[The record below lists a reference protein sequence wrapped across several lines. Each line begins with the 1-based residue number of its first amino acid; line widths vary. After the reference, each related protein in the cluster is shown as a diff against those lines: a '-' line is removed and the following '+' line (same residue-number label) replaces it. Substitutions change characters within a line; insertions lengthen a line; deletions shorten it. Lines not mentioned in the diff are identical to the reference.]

1 MLWPTAR
8 TNNQTKMNELKIHF
22 ENCYGIKKL
31 QHTFDFAKSKVQII
45 YAPNGAMKSSFAK
58 TLEDISLDKV
68 SEDRI
73 FSERVNHRSA
83 LVDNRDILKEEIF
96 VINRMQD
103 ADFKEASTIL
113 ANETLK
119 NEYDTINIK
128 LNDTKKEFVKTIQP
142 YFGLKENVIE
152 QTISDTF
159 KTDIY
164 SFIESRANEINTI
177 ETPILTNI
185 IFNEIFN
192 DKVSKFLKEKS
203 FNTKIKEYIAV
214 YDKLVNE
221 NTTFFK
227 KGEFNHNNADNVTKS
242 LKDNGFFKAEH
253 KVKIKDV
260 EIGNIDE
267 LENVIKE
274 EKEKVLNDP
283 ELTSKFNEIDK
294 ALNANNELRNFRS
307 YVENNQE
314 IIKEFIDLENL
325 KKKLIL
331 NYIANHK
338 SEFDV
343 FVKLY
348 AETKT
353 RRNEITIEAK
363 KEQSEWLKVL
373 DIFKNRFTIPFKIKI
388 KNQEDVI
395 LKNEPA
401 SLIFT
406 YEDGAS
412 TKDLGGAE
420 INKSLST
427 GEQRVFYLLNIIFQ
441 IETRKKIATDQLFI
455 IDDIADSFDY
465 KNKYAIIE
473 YLKDIADDPRFKM
486 IILTHNFDFYKT
498 IKKRLE
504 SVNNWEGNFKA
515 VKSASEVNLVPG
527 EKQDVFP
534 LLRKNFSTCEKSFI
548 SCIPFVRNLIEY
560 TVGTKNTNYLTL
572 TSLLHIK
579 PINTAEN
586 IKETKEHTT
595 GEILTIFN
603 NVFGTT
609 ATLTDTTKKV
619 YDLAISIAEEIEANK
634 AIEPVLDL
642 KSKLCLSIA
651 IRFKAEDYIINKV
664 TDANFH
670 NNIWSK
676 ETGKI
681 IGQFKTEFPNNKKE
695 IEILDRVNLMTA
707 ENLHLNS
714 FMYEPLMDL
723 SEDHLL
729 TLYNDIKE
737 LESTIA

>member
-1 MLWPTAR
+1 
-8 TNNQTKMNELKIHF
+8 MNELKIHF

-31 QHTFDFAKSKVQII
+31 QHIFDFTKSKVQIV

-73 FSERVNHRSA
+73 FRERVNHRSA

-113 ANETLK
+113 ANATLK
-119 NEYDTINIK
+119 SEYDAINTKLTETKEEFIK
-128 LNDTKKEFVKTIQP
+128 LIQP
-142 YFGLKENVIE
+142 YFGLKGNAIE
-152 QTISDTF
+152 KAITDTF

-164 SFIESRANEINTI
+164 SFIESRKAEINAITI
-177 ETPILTNI
+177 PILINI
-185 IFNEIFN
+185 VFNEIFN

-203 FNTKIKEYIAV
+203 FNTKIKEYISI

-242 LKDNGFFKAEH
+242 LKDNGFFKAAH
-253 KVKIKDV
+253 KVKIKGV

-283 ELTSKFNEIDK
+283 ELTAKFNEIDK
-294 ALNANNELRNFRS
+294 ALNSNIELRNFRS

-314 IIKEFIDLENL
+314 IIKEFIDLENF
-325 KKKLIL
+325 KKKLII

-343 FVKLY
+343 FARLY
-348 AETKT
+348 SDTKT

-363 KEQSEWLKVL
+363 KEQTEWLKVL
-373 DIFKNRFTIPFKIKI
+373 DIFKNRFTVPFEIGVN
-388 KNQEDVI
+388 NQEDVI

-401 SLIFT
+401 YLIFK
-406 YEDGAS
+406 YQDGVS

-420 INKSLST
+420 INNVLST

-441 IETRKKIATDQLFI
+441 IEARKKTHIEQLFI

-473 YLKDIADDPRFKM
+473 YLKDIADDSRFKM

-498 IKKRLE
+498 VKKRLDG
-504 SVNNWEGNFKA
+504 VNNWEGNFKA
-515 VKSASEVNLVPG
+515 VKSANEVNLVPG
-527 EKQDVFP
+527 EKKDVFP
-534 LLRKNFSTCEKSFI
+534 LLRKNFPTCEKSFI

-560 TVGTKNTNYLTL
+560 TIGTKNTNYLTL
-572 TSLLHIK
+572 TSLLHVK
-579 PINTAEN
+579 PTHPTEN
-586 IKETKEHTT
+586 IKGTKQHTT
-595 GEILTIFN
+595 GEIIEIFN
-603 NVFGTT
+603 SVFGTA
-609 ATLTDTTKKV
+609 ATIVDTTKKV
-619 YDLAISIAEEIEANK
+619 YDLVISVAEEIEANK
-634 AIEPVLDL
+634 AVEPVLDL

-651 IRFKAEDYIINKV
+651 IRFKAEEYIIGKV
-664 TDANFH
+664 TDATFH
-670 NNIWSK
+670 TNIWNN

-681 IGQFKTEFPNNKKE
+681 VGQYKREFPNNKKE
-695 IEILDRVNLMTA
+695 IEIFDRVNLMTA

-729 TLYNDIKE
+729 NLYKDIKE
-737 LESTIA
+737 LEIESTIA

>member
-1 MLWPTAR
+1 MD
-8 TNNQTKMNELKIHF
+8 ELKLHF

-31 QHTFDFAKSKVQII
+31 QHTFDFTKSKVQII

-58 TLEDISLDKV
+58 TIEDISLEKV

-73 FSERVNHRSA
+73 FTERVNHRSA

-103 ADFKEASTIL
+103 VDFKEASTIL

-119 NEYDTINIK
+119 TEYDSINIK

-152 QTISDTF
+152 QTIEQAF

-164 SFIESRANEINTI
+164 TFIESRATEINEIV
-177 ETPILTNI
+177 TPLYSNI
-185 IFNEIFN
+185 SFNEIFN

-227 KGEFNHNNADNVTKS
+227 KGDFNHNNADNVTKS
-242 LKDNGFFKAEH
+242 LKDNGFFKAQH

-267 LENVIKE
+267 LENVIKV
-274 EKEKVLNDP
+274 EKERVLNDP
-283 ELTSKFNEIDK
+283 ELTSRFNEIDK
-294 ALNANNELRNFRS
+294 ALNGNNELRHFRS
-307 YVENNQE
+307 YVEDNQE
-314 IIKEFIDLENL
+314 IIKEFIDLENF

-331 NYIANHK
+331 NYIASHK

-363 KEQSEWLKVL
+363 KEQTDWVKVL
-373 DIFKNRFTIPFKIKI
+373 DIFTNRFTVPFKIKI
-388 KNQEDVI
+388 NNQDDVI

-406 YEDGAS
+406 YKDGLS
-412 TKDLGGAE
+412 VKDLGGAE
-420 INKSLST
+420 ISKSLST

-441 IETRKKIATDQLFI
+441 IETRKKTASDQLFI

-473 YLKDIADDPRFKM
+473 YLKDIADDPKFKM

-504 SVNNWEGNFKA
+504 SVSNWEGNLKA
-515 VKSASEVNLVPG
+515 VKSAMDVSLVAG

-534 LLRKNFSTCEKSFI
+534 LLRKNFATCEKSFI

-560 TVGTKNTNYLTL
+560 TVGNKNTNYLTL

-579 PINTAEN
+579 PINTTDN
-586 IKETKEHTT
+586 IKDSKEHTT
-595 GEILTIFN
+595 GEVLAIFN
-603 NVFGTT
+603 SVFCLTE
-609 ATLTDTTKKV
+609 TLPDTTKKV
-619 YDLAISIAEEIEANK
+619 YDLVISIADTIIQTNEA
-634 AIEPVLDL
+634 VLDL

-651 IRFKAEDYIINKV
+651 IRYKAEDYIVKKV

-670 NNIWSK
+670 THIQTK

-681 IGQFKTEFPNNKKE
+681 IGQYKIEFPNDKNA
-695 IEILDRVNLMTA
+695 IEIFERVNLMTA

-723 SEDHLL
+723 SEDHLR
-729 TLYNDIKE
+729 TLYNDVSG
-737 LESTIA
+737 L

>member
-1 MLWPTAR
+1 
-8 TNNQTKMNELKIHF
+8 MNELKIHL

-31 QHTFDFAKSKVQII
+31 QHTFDFTKSKVQIV

-58 TLEDISLDKV
+58 TFEDICFDKV
-68 SEDRI
+68 SQDRI

-83 LVDNRDILKEEIF
+83 LVDKRDILKEEIF
-96 VINRMQD
+96 VINRIQD

-113 ANETLK
+113 ANKSLK
-119 NEYDTINIK
+119 TEYDAINIK
-128 LNDTKKEFVKTIQP
+128 LIETKKDFIKILLP

-152 QTISDTF
+152 QTIIDAF
-159 KTDIY
+159 KNDIY
-164 SFIESRANEINTI
+164 SFVETRSAEINEI
-177 ETPILTNI
+177 ETPILNNI

-203 FNTKIKEYIAV
+203 FNTKIKEYISV

-227 KGEFNHNNADNVTKS
+227 KGEFNHNNAENITKS
-242 LKDNGFFKAEH
+242 LKDNGFFKADH
-253 KVKIKDV
+253 KVKIKDSV
-260 EIGNIDE
+260 IGNIEE

-274 EKEKVLNDP
+274 EKEKVLNNP

-294 ALNANNELRNFRS
+294 ALNSNNELRNFRN
-307 YVENNQE
+307 YIENNQE
-314 IIKEFIDLENL
+314 IIKEFIDLENF

-338 SEFDV
+338 SELDV
-343 FVKLY
+343 FAKLY
-348 AETKT
+348 SETKT
-353 RRNEITIEAK
+353 RRNEITIEAR

-373 DIFKNRFTIPFKIKI
+373 DIFKNRFTVPFKIKI

-395 LKNEPA
+395 LKSEPA

-406 YEDGAS
+406 YEDGDS
-412 TKDLGGAE
+412 KKDLGGPE

-441 IETRKKIATDQLFI
+441 IETRKIITNDQLFI

-473 YLKDIADDPRFKM
+473 YLKDIADDPKFKM

-504 SVNNWEGNFKA
+504 GVNNWEGNLKA
-515 VKSASEVNLVPG
+515 VKSKTEVKLVPG

-534 LLRKNFSTCEKSFI
+534 QLRKNFSTCEKSFI

-560 TVGTKNTNYLTL
+560 TVGTKNPNYLTL

-579 PINTAEN
+579 PAHAIEN

-603 NVFGTT
+603 SVFATT
-609 ATLTDTTKKV
+609 STLTDTTTKV
-619 YDLAISIAEEIEANK
+619 YDLAIAIAEEIEANK
-634 AIEPVLDL
+634 EIEPVLDL

-664 TDANFH
+664 SDANFH
-670 NNIWSK
+670 TNIWSK

-681 IGQFKTEFPNNKKE
+681 IGQYKAEFPNDKKE
-695 IEILDRVNLMTA
+695 IEIFERVNLMTA

-729 TLYNDIKE
+729 TLYKDIKV
-737 LESTIA
+737 LESTVA

>member
-1 MLWPTAR
+1 
-8 TNNQTKMNELKIHF
+8 MNELKIHF

-31 QHTFDFAKSKVQII
+31 QHTFDFTKSKVQII

-58 TLEDISLDKV
+58 TFEDISFEKV

-83 LVDNRDILKEEIF
+83 LVDNRDILKEEVF

-119 NEYDTINIK
+119 TEYDIINIK
-128 LNDTKKEFVKTIQP
+128 LNGTKKEFVKTIQH
-142 YFGLKENVIE
+142 YFGLKENAIE
-152 QTISDTF
+152 QTISDAF

-164 SFIESRANEINTI
+164 SFIESQAVEINAI
-177 ETPILTNI
+177 ETPILTDI
-185 IFNEIFN
+185 VFNEIFN
-192 DKVSKFLKEKS
+192 DKVSKFLTEKS
-203 FNTKIKEYIAV
+203 FNTKIREYITV
-214 YDKLVNE
+214 YDELVNK

-227 KGEFNHNNADNVTKS
+227 RGDFNHYNADNVTKS
-242 LKDNGFFKAEH
+242 LKENGFFKAEH
-253 KVKIKDV
+253 KVKIKDI

-274 EKEKVLNDP
+274 EKEKVLNNP
-283 ELTSKFNEIDK
+283 ELTSKFNEIDN
-294 ALNANNELRNFRS
+294 ALNGHKDLRRFRG

-314 IIKEFIDLENL
+314 IIKEFIDLENF

-343 FVKLY
+343 FAKLY

-353 RRNEITIEAK
+353 RQNEITIEAK
-363 KEQSEWLKVL
+363 KEQTEWLKVL
-373 DIFKNRFTIPFKIKI
+373 DIFKNRFTVPFKIKI

-395 LKNEPA
+395 LKEELA

-441 IETRKKIATDQLFI
+441 IETRKKIASDQLVI

-473 YLKDIADDPRFKM
+473 YLKDIADNPKFKM

-504 SVNNWEGNFKA
+504 SVNNWEGNLKA
-515 VKSASEVNLVPG
+515 VKSTSEVNLVPG

-534 LLRKNFSTCEKSFI
+534 LLRKNFPTCEKSFI

-560 TVGTKNTNYLTL
+560 TVGTKNTDYLTL

-579 PINTAEN
+579 PAHTTEN
-586 IKETKEHTT
+586 IKESKEHTT
-595 GEILTIFN
+595 GEILAIFN
-603 NVFGTT
+603 SIFGMT
-609 ATLTDTTKKV
+609 ATLPDTTKKV

-651 IRFKAEDYIINKV
+651 IRFKAEEYIIKKV

-670 NNIWSK
+670 TNIWTK

-681 IGQFKTEFPNNKKE
+681 IGQYKKEFPDDRKK
-695 IEILDRVNLMTA
+695 IEIFDRVNLMTA

-729 TLYNDIKE
+729 TLYKDVKE

>member
-1 MLWPTAR
+1 
-8 TNNQTKMNELKIHF
+8 MNELKIHF

-31 QHTFDFAKSKVQII
+31 QHTFDFTKSKVQII

-58 TLEDISLDKV
+58 TLEDISAEKV

-83 LVDNRDILKEEIF
+83 LVDGRDILKEEVF

-113 ANETLK
+113 ANEALK
-119 NEYDTINIK
+119 TEYDAINIK
-128 LNDTKKEFVKTIQP
+128 LFDTKKEFVKTIQP

-152 QTISDTF
+152 QTIADAF

-164 SFIESRANEINTI
+164 SFVESRKAEINAI

-185 IFNEIFN
+185 IFSEIFN
-192 DKVSKFLKEKS
+192 DKVSKFLNEKS
-203 FNTKIKEYIAV
+203 FNTKIKEYISV

-221 NTTFFK
+221 NSTFFK

-242 LKDNGFFKAEH
+242 LKDNGFFKADH
-253 KVKIKDV
+253 KVKIKNV

-267 LENVIKE
+267 LENAIKE
-274 EKEKVLNDP
+274 EKEKVLNNP

-307 YVENNQE
+307 YIENNQE
-314 IIKEFIDLENL
+314 IIKEFIDLKNF

-331 NYIANHK
+331 NYIANYK

-343 FVKLY
+343 FAKLY
-348 AETKT
+348 DETKT

-363 KEQSEWLKVL
+363 KEQAEWLKVL
-373 DIFKNRFTIPFKIKI
+373 DIFKNRFTVPFKIKI

-395 LKNEPA
+395 LKSEPA

-412 TKDLGGAE
+412 TKDMGGAE

-441 IETRKKIATDQLFI
+441 IETRKKIATDQLFV

-473 YLKDIADDPRFKM
+473 YLKDIADDPKFKM

-504 SVNNWEGNFKA
+504 CVNNWGGNFKA
-515 VKSASEVNLVPG
+515 VKSASEVSLVPG

-534 LLRKNFSTCEKSFI
+534 LLRKNFPTCEKSFI

-579 PINTAEN
+579 PVHATEN

-603 NVFGTT
+603 SVF
-609 ATLTDTTKKV
+609 AMDSTLPDTTKKV
-619 YDLAISIAEEIEANK
+619 YDLAISIAEDIEANK

-670 NNIWSK
+670 TNIWSK

-681 IGQFKTEFPNNKKE
+681 IGQYKTEFPNDKKE
-695 IEILDRVNLMTA
+695 IEVFDRVNLMTA

-729 TLYNDIKE
+729 TLYKDIKE

>member
-1 MLWPTAR
+1 MDR
-8 TNNQTKMNELKIHF
+8 LKIHF

-31 QHTFDFAKSKVQII
+31 QHTFDFTKSKVQII

-58 TLEDISLDKV
+58 TLEDISQEKV

-73 FSERVNHRSA
+73 FTERINHRA
-83 LVDNRDILKEEIF
+83 VQVDDRDILKEEIF

-103 ADFKEASTIL
+103 VDFKEASTIL
-113 ANETLK
+113 ANEELK
-119 NEYDTINIK
+119 KEFDTINIK
-128 LNDTKKEFVKTIQP
+128 LNDTKKEFIKLMQP
-142 YFGLKENVIE
+142 FFGIKENLIE
-152 QTISDTF
+152 QTIEQVF

-164 SFIESRANEINTI
+164 SFIESRATEINEI
-177 ETPILTNI
+177 ETPLYSNI
-185 IFNEIFN
+185 VYNEIFN
-192 DKVSKFLKEKS
+192 EKAYKFLKEKS
-203 FNTKIKEYIAV
+203 FNTKIREYITI

-227 KGEFNHNNADNVTKS
+227 KGDFNHNNADNVTKS
-242 LKDNGFFKAEH
+242 LKENGFFKAEH

-267 LENVIKE
+267 LETVIKA
-274 EKEKVLNDP
+274 EKEKVLKDP

-294 ALNANNELRNFRS
+294 ALNANNELRNFRN
-307 YVENNQE
+307 YIEDNQE
-314 IIKEFIDLENL
+314 VIREFNDLENF
-325 KKKLIL
+325 KKKLIV

-363 KEQSEWLKVL
+363 KEQSEWIKVL
-373 DIFKNRFTIPFKIKI
+373 DIFKNRFTVPFEIKI

-406 YEDGAS
+406 YTDGHS
-412 TKDLGGAE
+412 SKDLGGAE

-441 IETRKKIATDQLFI
+441 IETRKKIDSDQLI
-455 IDDIADSFDY
+455 VIDDIADSFDY

-473 YLKDIADDPRFKM
+473 YLKDIADDPKFKM

-498 IKKRLE
+498 VKKRLE
-504 SVNNWEGNFKA
+504 GVSNWEGNLKA
-515 VKSASEVNLVPG
+515 VKNDTEVSLVDG
-527 EKQDVFP
+527 EKKDVFP
-534 LLRKNFSTCEKSFI
+534 LLRKNFATCEKSFV

-560 TVGTKNTNYLTL
+560 TIGTKNTNYLVL

-579 PINTAEN
+579 PINEVDG
-586 IKETKEHTT
+586 IKPTKEHTV
-595 GEILTIFN
+595 GEILEIFN
-603 NVFGTT
+603 NVFGMSETI
-609 ATLTDTTKKV
+609 ADNSIKV
-619 YDLAISIAEEIEANK
+619 YDLVISIAEDIIDKNEA
-634 AIEPVLDL
+634 VLDL

-651 IRFKAEDYIINKV
+651 IRYKAEDYIISKV
-664 TDANFH
+664 SDPNFH
-670 NNIWSK
+670 SNIQSK

-681 IGQFKTEFPNNKKE
+681 IGQYKIEFPDNKNE
-695 IEILDRVNLMTA
+695 IEIFDRVNLMTA

-723 SEDHLL
+723 SEDHLR
-729 TLYNDIKE
+729 TLYNDVSSLI
-737 LESTIA
+737 

>member
-1 MLWPTAR
+1 
-8 TNNQTKMNELKIHF
+8 MNELKIHF

-31 QHTFDFAKSKVQII
+31 QHTFDFTKSKVQII

-58 TLEDISLDKV
+58 TLEDISLDKI

-83 LVDNRDILKEEIF
+83 LVDNRDILKEEVF

-103 ADFKEASTIL
+103 SDFKEASTIL

-119 NEYDTINIK
+119 TEYDTINIK
-128 LNDTKKEFVKTIQP
+128 LNDTKKEFVKKIQP

-152 QTISDTF
+152 QTISDAF

-164 SFIESRANEINTI
+164 SFIESRTAEIKAI

-185 IFNEIFN
+185 VFNEIFN
-192 DKVSKFLKEKS
+192 DKVSKFLKEKF
-203 FNTKIKEYIAV
+203 FNIKIKEYITV

-253 KVKIKDV
+253 KVKIKDL
-260 EIGNIDE
+260 EIGNIEE
-267 LENVIKE
+267 LENVIKK
-274 EKEKVLNDP
+274 EKEKVLKDP

-294 ALNANNELRNFRS
+294 VLNANNELRNFRS
-307 YVENNQE
+307 YIENNQE
-314 IIKEFIDLENL
+314 IIIEFIDLENF

-343 FVKLY
+343 FAKLY
-348 AETKT
+348 AEMKT

-363 KEQSEWLKVL
+363 KEQAEWLKVL
-373 DIFKNRFTIPFKIKI
+373 DIFKNRFTVPFKIKI

-441 IETRKKIATDQLFI
+441 IETRKKIANDQLFI

-473 YLKDIADDPRFKM
+473 YLKDIADDPKFKM

-504 SVNNWEGNFKA
+504 SVNNWEGNLKA
-515 VKSASEVNLVPG
+515 VKSASEVNLVLG

-534 LLRKNFSTCEKSFI
+534 LLRKNYPTCEKSFI

-560 TVGTKNTNYLTL
+560 TIGTKNTSYLTL

-579 PINTAEN
+579 PTNPAEN
-586 IKETKEHTT
+586 IKGTKEHTT

-609 ATLTDTTKKV
+609 ATLPDTTKKV
-619 YDLAISIAEEIEANK
+619 YDLAISIAEEIETNK
-634 AIEPVLDL
+634 TIEPVLDL

-670 NNIWSK
+670 TNIWSK

-681 IGQFKTEFPNNKKE
+681 IGQYKTEFPNDKKE
-695 IEILDRVNLMTA
+695 IEIFDRVNLMTA

-729 TLYNDIKE
+729 TLYKDMKE

>member
-1 MLWPTAR
+1 
-8 TNNQTKMNELKIHF
+8 MNILKVHF

-31 QHTFDFAKSKVQII
+31 QHTFDFTKSKVQII
-45 YAPNGAMKSSFAK
+45 YAPNGAMKSSFTK

-83 LVDNRDILKEEIF
+83 LVDNRDILKEEVF
-96 VINRMQD
+96 VINRMHD

-119 NEYDTINIK
+119 TEYDTINIK

-142 YFGLKENVIE
+142 YFGLKENIIE
-152 QTISDTF
+152 QTISDAF

-164 SFIESRANEINTI
+164 NFIESRAAEINAI
-177 ETPILTNI
+177 ETTILTNI
-185 IFNEIFN
+185 VFNEIFN

-227 KGEFNHNNADNVTKS
+227 KGEFNHNNAENVTKS

-253 KVKIKDV
+253 KVKIKGI
-260 EIGNIDE
+260 EIANIDE

-294 ALNANNELRNFRS
+294 ALNANNELRHFRS
-307 YVENNQE
+307 YIENNQE

-343 FVKLY
+343 FAKLY

-363 KEQSEWLKVL
+363 KEQAEWLKVL
-373 DIFKNRFTIPFKIKI
+373 DIFTNRFTIPFKTKI

-412 TKDLGGAE
+412 TRDLGGSE

-455 IDDIADSFDY
+455 VDDIADSFDY

-504 SVNNWEGNFKA
+504 SVNNWEGNLKA

-560 TVGTKNTNYLTL
+560 TIGTKNTNYLTL

-586 IKETKEHTT
+586 IKETKEHTM

-603 NVFGTT
+603 SVFGTT
-609 ATLTDTTKKV
+609 ATLPDTTKKV
-619 YDLAISIAEEIEANK
+619 YGLAISIAEEIEANK

-651 IRFKAEDYIINKV
+651 IRFKAEEYIINKV

-670 NNIWSK
+670 SNIWSK

-681 IGQFKTEFPNNKKE
+681 IGQYKTEFPNNKKE
-695 IEILDRVNLMTA
+695 IEIFDRVNLMTA

-729 TLYNDIKE
+729 TLYKDIKE
-737 LESTIA
+737 LESTTV

>member
-1 MLWPTAR
+1 
-8 TNNQTKMNELKIHF
+8 MNELKIHF
-22 ENCYGIKKL
+22 EHCYGIKKL
-31 QHTFDFAKSKVQII
+31 QHTFDFIKSKVQII

-58 TLEDISLDKV
+58 TFEDISLEKV

-73 FSERVNHRSA
+73 FKERVNHRSA

-113 ANETLK
+113 ANEILK
-119 NEYDTINIK
+119 SEYDTINIK
-128 LNDTKKEFVKTIQP
+128 LNDTKKEFVKIIQS
-142 YFGLKENVIE
+142 YFGLKETIIE

-164 SFIESRANEINTI
+164 SFIESRATEINAI

-185 IFNEIFN
+185 VFNEIFN

-221 NTTFFK
+221 NATFFK

-253 KVKIKDV
+253 KVKIKDI

-325 KKKLIL
+325 KKKLII
-331 NYIANHK
+331 NYIASHK

-363 KEQSEWLKVL
+363 KEQAEWLKVL
-373 DIFKNRFTIPFKIKI
+373 EIFKNRFTIPFKIKI

-406 YEDGAS
+406 YEDGGS

-473 YLKDIADDPRFKM
+473 YLKDIADDPKFKM

-504 SVNNWEGNFKA
+504 SVNEWEGNLKA
-515 VKSASEVNLVPG
+515 VKNATEIKLVIG
-527 EKQDVFP
+527 EKRDVFP
-534 LLRKNFSTCEKSFI
+534 SLRNDYSTCEKSFI

-560 TVGTKNTNYLTL
+560 TVGGKNPEYLTL

-579 PINTAEN
+579 PYHAVEN

-603 NVFGTT
+603 TVFGMT
-609 ATLTDTTKKV
+609 ATLPDTTKKV
-619 YDLAISIAEEIEANK
+619 YDLAIEIAEEIEANK
-634 AIEPVLDL
+634 ATEPVLDL

-651 IRFKAEDYIINKV
+651 IRFKAEEYILNKV
-664 TDANFH
+664 TDANFLTH
-670 NNIWSK
+670 IWSK

-681 IGQFKTEFPNNKKE
+681 IGQYKKEFPNDKKE

-729 TLYNDIKE
+729 TLYKDIKE
-737 LESTIA
+737 LESLREQ

>member
-1 MLWPTAR
+1 
-8 TNNQTKMNELKIHF
+8 MNELKIHF
-22 ENCYGIKKL
+22 ENCYGVKKL
-31 QHTFDFAKSKVQII
+31 KHTFDFTKSKVQII

-68 SEDRI
+68 SQDRI
-73 FSERVNHRSA
+73 FTDRLNHRSA
-83 LVDNRDILKEEIF
+83 LVDDRDILKEEIF
-96 VINRMQD
+96 VINRIQD

-113 ANETLK
+113 ANEILK
-119 NEYDTINIK
+119 AEYDAININ
-128 LNDTKKEFVKTIQP
+128 LNDTKKEFIKTIQP
-142 YFGLKENVIE
+142 YFGQKENAIE
-152 QTISDTF
+152 QTIEQAF

-164 SFIESRANEINTI
+164 TFIESRKIEIIEI

-185 IFNEIFN
+185 IFNEVFN
-192 DKVSKFLKEKS
+192 DKVSKFLHEKS
-203 FNTKIKEYIAV
+203 FNLKIKEYILI

-227 KGEFNHNNADNVTKS
+227 KGDFNHNNADNVTKS
-242 LKDNGFFKAEH
+242 LKENGFFKAQH
-253 KVKIKDV
+253 KVKIKDI
-260 EIGNIDE
+260 EYGDINE
-267 LENVIKE
+267 LENIIKE
-274 EKEKVLNDP
+274 EKDKVLNNP

-294 ALNANNELRNFRS
+294 ALNANIELRNFRS

-314 IIKEFIDLENL
+314 IIKEFIDLENF

-331 NYIANHK
+331 NYIASHK

-343 FVKLY
+343 FAKLY

-353 RRNEITIEAK
+353 RRNEITLEAK

-373 DIFKNRFTIPFKIKI
+373 DIFKNRFTVPFEIKI

-395 LKNEPA
+395 LKDEPA

-406 YEDGAS
+406 YKDGLS
-412 TKDLGGAE
+412 VKDLGGAE

-441 IETRKKIATDQLFI
+441 IETRKKITTDQLFI

-473 YLKDIADDPRFKM
+473 YLKDIADDPKFKM

-504 SVNNWEGNFKA
+504 GVNNWEGNLKA
-515 VKSASEVNLVPG
+515 VKSANEVSLVAG

-534 LLRKNFSTCEKSFI
+534 LLRKNFATCEKSFI

-579 PINTAEN
+579 PTNTTAN

-595 GEILTIFN
+595 GEILGIFN
-603 NVFGTT
+603 SVFGLT
-609 ATLTDTTKKV
+609 ATLPITTKKV
-619 YDLAISIAEEIEANK
+619 YDLAISIADEIENNK

-651 IRFKAEDYIINKV
+651 IRYKAEDYIIKKV
-664 TDANFH
+664 TCVDFH
-670 NNIWSK
+670 TNIQSK

-681 IGQFKTEFPNNKKE
+681 IGQYKSEFPTNKRE
-695 IEILDRVNLMTA
+695 IEIFDRVNLMTA

-723 SEDHLL
+723 SEDHLR
-729 TLYNDIKE
+729 TLYKDVTE
-737 LESTIA
+737 LGVALV

>member
-1 MLWPTAR
+1 
-8 TNNQTKMNELKIHF
+8 MNELKIHF

-31 QHTFDFAKSKVQII
+31 QHTFDFTKSKVQII

-83 LVDNRDILKEEIF
+83 VVDNRDILKEEIF

-128 LNDTKKEFVKTIQP
+128 LNNTKMEFVKTIQP

-164 SFIESRANEINTI
+164 SFIESRANEINAI

-185 IFNEIFN
+185 VFNEIFN

-294 ALNANNELRNFRS
+294 ALNANNELRNFRN

-343 FVKLY
+343 FAKLY

-560 TVGTKNTNYLTL
+560 TIGTKNTNYLTL

-579 PINTAEN
+579 PINTAES

-670 NNIWSK
+670 TNIWSK

-681 IGQFKTEFPNNKKE
+681 IGQYKAEFPDNKKE

-729 TLYNDIKE
+729 TLYKDIKE

>member
-1 MLWPTAR
+1 
-8 TNNQTKMNELKIHF
+8 MNELKIHF
-22 ENCYGIKKL
+22 ENCYGVKKL
-31 QHTFDFAKSKVQII
+31 QHTFDFVKSKVQII

-58 TLEDISLDKV
+58 TLEDISLEKA

-73 FSERVNHRSA
+73 FTDRVNHRSA

-103 ADFKEASTIL
+103 SDFKEASTIL
-113 ANETLK
+113 ANITLK
-119 NEYDTINIK
+119 TEFDTINIK
-128 LNDTKKEFVKTIQP
+128 LNDTKKEFIKTIQP
-142 YFGLKENVIE
+142 FFGLKENVIE
-152 QTISDTF
+152 QTITEVF

-164 SFIESRANEINTI
+164 SFIESRAIEVNGI

-185 IFNEIFN
+185 IFHEIFN
-192 DKVSKFLKEKS
+192 DKVSKFLNEKS
-203 FNTKIKEYIAV
+203 FNTKIKEYISV

-242 LKDNGFFKAEH
+242 LKENGFFRAEH

-267 LENVIKE
+267 LENIIKE
-274 EKEKVLNDP
+274 EREKVLNDP

-307 YVENNQE
+307 YIENNQE
-314 IIKEFIDLENL
+314 IIKEFIDLENF

-331 NYIANHK
+331 NYVASNKI
-338 SEFDV
+338 EFDV
-343 FVKLY
+343 FAKQY

-353 RRNEITIEAK
+353 RRNEINIEAK
-363 KEQSEWLKVL
+363 KEQAEWLKVL

-406 YEDGAS
+406 YEDGIS
-412 TKDLGGAE
+412 VKDLGGAE
-420 INKSLST
+420 INNCLST

-441 IETRKKIATDQLFI
+441 IETRKKIATDQLFV

-473 YLKDIADDPRFKM
+473 YLKDIADDPKFKM

-498 IKKRLE
+498 IKKRLDG
-504 SVNNWEGNFKA
+504 VNNWEGNLKA
-515 VKSASEVNLVPG
+515 IKSANEVSLVLG
-527 EKQDVFP
+527 EKEDVFP
-534 LLRKNFSTCEKSFI
+534 LLRTKFATCEKSFI

-560 TVGTKNTNYLTL
+560 TVGKQNTEYLTL

-579 PINTAEN
+579 PVHPTEN
-586 IKETKEHTT
+586 IKETKQHTK
-595 GEILTIFN
+595 GDILAIFN
-603 NVFGTT
+603 KIFGM
-609 ATLTDTTKKV
+609 AETLQDSTKKV
-619 YDLAISIAEEIEANK
+619 YDLAISIAEELEANQEI
-634 AIEPVLDL
+634 APVLDL

-651 IRFKAEDYIINKV
+651 IRYKAEEYIIEKI

-670 NNIWSK
+670 TNIWKK
-676 ETGKI
+676 ETGRI
-681 IGQFKTEFPNNKKE
+681 IGQYKKEFHTNKKE
-695 IEILDRVNLMTA
+695 IEIFDRVNLMTA

-729 TLYNDIKE
+729 TLYKDLKL
-737 LESTIA
+737 LESTIAQS

>member
-1 MLWPTAR
+1 
-8 TNNQTKMNELKIHF
+8 MNELKIHF
-22 ENCYGIKKL
+22 ENCYGVKKL
-31 QHTFDFAKSKVQII
+31 HHTFDFTKSKVQII

-58 TLEDISLDKV
+58 TFEDISLEKV

-73 FSERVNHRSA
+73 FNDRVNHRSA
-83 LVDNRDILKEEIF
+83 LIDNRDILKEEIF

-103 ADFKEASTIL
+103 VDFKEASTIL

-119 NEYDTINIK
+119 TEYDTINIK
-128 LNDTKKEFVKTIQP
+128 LYETKTDFIKNIQQ
-142 YFGLKENVIE
+142 YFGLKENIIE
-152 QTISDTF
+152 QTIEKTF

-164 SFIESRANEINTI
+164 TFIERRATEINEI
-177 ETPILTNI
+177 ESPIYTNI
-185 IFNEIFN
+185 IFNEVFN
-192 DKVSKFLKEKS
+192 DKVANFLKEKS

-227 KGEFNHNNADNVTKS
+227 KGDFNHNNADNVTKS
-242 LKDNGFFKAEH
+242 LKDNGFFKAQH

-260 EIGNIDE
+260 EIGNIGE

-283 ELTSKFNEIDK
+283 ELTSKFNVIDK
-294 ALNANNELRNFRS
+294 ALNANIELRNFRS

-314 IIKEFIDLENL
+314 IIKEFIDLENF

-331 NYIANHK
+331 NYIASHK
-338 SEFDV
+338 GEFIV

-348 AETKT
+348 SETKT
-353 RRNEITIEAK
+353 RRDEITIEAK
-363 KEQSEWLKVL
+363 KEQTEWIKVL
-373 DIFKNRFTIPFKIKI
+373 DIFKNRFTVPFEIKI
-388 KNQEDVI
+388 NNQEDVI

-406 YEDGAS
+406 YKDGHS
-412 TKDLGGAE
+412 VKDLGGAE
-420 INKSLST
+420 ISKSLST

-441 IETRKKIATDQLFI
+441 IEARKKTNINQLFI

-473 YLKDIADDPRFKM
+473 YLKDIADDPKFKM

-504 SVNNWEGNFKA
+504 SVNEWEGNLKA
-515 VKSASEVNLVPG
+515 VKNASEVRLVVG
-527 EKQDVFP
+527 EKRDVFP
-534 LLRKNFSTCEKSFI
+534 LLRKNYATCEKSFI

-560 TVGTKNTNYLTL
+560 TIGKNNTNYLTL
-572 TSLLHIK
+572 TSLLHVK
-579 PINTAEN
+579 PANTNDN
-586 IKETKEHTT
+586 IKDTKEHTT

-603 NVFGTT
+603 SIFGLNS
-609 ATLTDTTKKV
+609 TLQDSTKKV
-619 YDLAISIAEEIEANK
+619 YELAISIADEIENNK
-634 AIEPVLDL
+634 EIEPVLDL

-651 IRFKAEDYIINKV
+651 IRYKAEDYITQKV
-664 TDANFH
+664 TDTTFHAN
-670 NNIWSK
+670 IQSK
-676 ETGKI
+676 ETGKV
-681 IGQFKTEFPNNKKE
+681 IGQYKREFPDNKKE
-695 IEILDRVNLMTA
+695 IEIFDRVNLMTA

-723 SEDHLL
+723 SEDHLR
-729 TLYNDIKE
+729 TLYKDVTE
-737 LESTIA
+737 LNSTIA

>member
-1 MLWPTAR
+1 
-8 TNNQTKMNELKIHF
+8 MNELKIHF

-31 QHTFDFAKSKVQII
+31 EHTFDFTKSKVQII

-119 NEYDTINIK
+119 TEYDAINIK
-128 LNDTKKEFVKTIQP
+128 LTDTKKEFVKTIQP
-142 YFGLKENVIE
+142 YFGLKENFIE
-152 QTISDTF
+152 QAVADAF

-164 SFIESRANEINTI
+164 TFLESRATEITAI
-177 ETPILTNI
+177 ENPILTNI
-185 IFNEIFN
+185 IFNEVFN
-192 DKVSKFLKEKS
+192 DKVTNFLKSKS

-227 KGEFNHNNADNVTKS
+227 KGDFNHNNADNITKS
-242 LKDNGFFKAEH
+242 LKDNGFFKAQH

-260 EIGNIDE
+260 EIGDIDE
-267 LENVIKE
+267 LENVINQ
-274 EKEKVLNDP
+274 EKAKVLSDP
-283 ELTSKFNEIDK
+283 ELTTKFNEIDK

-314 IIKEFIDLENL
+314 IIKEFADLENF

-331 NYIANHK
+331 NYVASHK

-343 FVKLY
+343 FARLY

-363 KEQSEWLKVL
+363 KEQAEWLKVL
-373 DIFKNRFTIPFKIKI
+373 DIFKNRFTVPFKIKI

-406 YEDGAS
+406 YEDGLS
-412 TKDLGGAE
+412 VKDLGGAE

-441 IETRKKIATDQLFI
+441 IEARKKITSDQLFI

-473 YLKDIADDPRFKM
+473 YLKDIADEPKFKM

-498 IKKRLE
+498 IKSRFGGKTNYQGNWKTNKKENEITLE
-504 SVNNWEGNFKA
+504 V
-515 VKSASEVNLVPG
+515 G
-527 EKQDVFP
+527 EKEDVFP
-534 LLRKNFSTCEKSFI
+534 QLRKNFSTCEKSFI

-560 TVGTKNTNYLTL
+560 TIGKDNTNYLTL

-579 PINTAEN
+579 PEHATEN

-603 NVFGTT
+603 NVFSTT
-609 ATLTDTTKKV
+609 TSLPDTTKKV
-619 YDLAISIAEEIEANK
+619 YDLAISIAEEIETNK
-634 AIEPVLDL
+634 ATEPVLDL

-651 IRFKAEDYIINKV
+651 IRFKAEDYIISKV
-664 TDANFH
+664 TNANFH
-670 NNIWSK
+670 ANIWSK

-681 IGQFKTEFPNNKKE
+681 IGQYKKEFPTGKKG
-695 IEILDRVNLMTA
+695 IEIFDRVNLMTA

-729 TLYNDIKE
+729 NLYKDIKE

>member
-1 MLWPTAR
+1 
-8 TNNQTKMNELKIHF
+8 MNELKIHF

-73 FSERVNHRSA
+73 FRERVNHRST

-142 YFGLKENVIE
+142 YFGIKENVIE

-164 SFIESRANEINTI
+164 SFIESRANEINAI
-177 ETPILTNI
+177 EKPILTNI
-185 IFNEIFN
+185 VFNEIFN

-203 FNTKIKEYIAV
+203 FNTKIKEYIDV
-214 YDKLVNE
+214 YDKLVNK

-242 LKDNGFFKAEH
+242 LKENGFFKAEH

-260 EIGNIDE
+260 EIGNIEE

-294 ALNANNELRNFRS
+294 ALNANNELRNFRT

-560 TVGTKNTNYLTL
+560 TIGTKNTNYLTL

-579 PINTAEN
+579 PINTTEN

-595 GEILTIFN
+595 GDILTIFN

-609 ATLTDTTKKV
+609 STLPDTTKKV
-619 YDLAISIAEEIEANK
+619 YNLAISIAEEIEANK

-670 NNIWSK
+670 KNIWSK

-681 IGQFKTEFPNNKKE
+681 IGQYKTEFPNNKKE
-695 IEILDRVNLMTA
+695 IEIFDRVNLMTA

>member
-1 MLWPTAR
+1 
-8 TNNQTKMNELKIHF
+8 MNELKIHF

-31 QHTFDFAKSKVQII
+31 QHTFDFTKSKVQII

-58 TLEDISLDKV
+58 TFEDISFEKV

-83 LVDNRDILKEEIF
+83 LVDNRDILKEEVF

-119 NEYDTINIK
+119 TEYDIINIK
-128 LNDTKKEFVKTIQP
+128 LNGTKKEFVKTIQH
-142 YFGLKENVIE
+142 YFGLKENAIE
-152 QTISDTF
+152 QTISDAF

-164 SFIESRANEINTI
+164 SFIESQAVEINAI
-177 ETPILTNI
+177 ETPILTDI
-185 IFNEIFN
+185 VFNEIFN
-192 DKVSKFLKEKS
+192 DKVSKFLTEKS
-203 FNTKIKEYIAV
+203 FNTKIREYITV
-214 YDKLVNE
+214 YDELVNK

-227 KGEFNHNNADNVTKS
+227 RGDFNHYNADNVTKS
-242 LKDNGFFKAEH
+242 LKENGFFKAEH
-253 KVKIKDV
+253 KVKIKDI

-274 EKEKVLNDP
+274 EKEKVLNNP
-283 ELTSKFNEIDK
+283 ELTSKFNEIDN
-294 ALNANNELRNFRS
+294 ALNGHRDLRRFRG

-314 IIKEFIDLENL
+314 IIKEFIDLENF

-343 FVKLY
+343 FAKLY

-353 RRNEITIEAK
+353 RQNEITIEAK
-363 KEQSEWLKVL
+363 KEQTEWLKVL
-373 DIFKNRFTIPFKIKI
+373 DIFKNRFTVPFKIKI

-395 LKNEPA
+395 LKEELA

-441 IETRKKIATDQLFI
+441 IETRKKIASDQLVI

-473 YLKDIADDPRFKM
+473 YLKDIADNPKFKM

-504 SVNNWEGNFKA
+504 SVNNWEGNLKA
-515 VKSASEVNLVPG
+515 VKSTSEVNLVPG

-534 LLRKNFSTCEKSFI
+534 LLRKNFPTCEKSFI

-560 TVGTKNTNYLTL
+560 TVGTKNTDYLTL

-579 PINTAEN
+579 PAHTTEN
-586 IKETKEHTT
+586 IKESKEHTK
-595 GEILTIFN
+595 GEILAIFN
-603 NVFGTT
+603 SIFGMT
-609 ATLTDTTKKV
+609 ATLPDTTKKV

-651 IRFKAEDYIINKV
+651 IRFKAEEYIIKKV

-670 NNIWSK
+670 TNIWTK

-681 IGQFKTEFPNNKKE
+681 IGQYKKEFPDDRKK
-695 IEILDRVNLMTA
+695 IEIFDRVNLMTA

-729 TLYNDIKE
+729 TLYKDVKE

>member
-1 MLWPTAR
+1 
-8 TNNQTKMNELKIHF
+8 MNELKIHL

-31 QHTFDFAKSKVQII
+31 QHTFDFTKSKVQII

-58 TLEDISLDKV
+58 TLEDISLDKA

-73 FSERVNHRSA
+73 FNERVNHRSA
-83 LVDNRDILKEEIF
+83 LIDNRDILKEEIF
-96 VINRMQD
+96 VVNRMKD

-113 ANETLK
+113 ANEILK
-119 NEYDTINIK
+119 TEYDTINIK
-128 LNDTKKEFVKTIQP
+128 LNDTKKEFIKTIQP
-142 YFGLKENVIE
+142 FFGLKDNAIE
-152 QTISDTF
+152 QKITEAF
-159 KTDIY
+159 KLDIY
-164 SFIESRANEINTI
+164 SFLENRAAEISAI

-185 IFNEIFN
+185 IFNEVFN
-192 DKVSKFLKEKS
+192 DKVLAFLQSKS

-227 KGEFNHNNADNVTKS
+227 KGDFNHNNAENITKS
-242 LKDNGFFKAEH
+242 LKDNGFFKAQH

-260 EIGNIDE
+260 EIGDIDE
-267 LENVIKE
+267 LENVINE
-274 EKEKVLNDP
+274 EKAKVLNDP
-283 ELTSKFNEIDK
+283 ELTTKFNEIDK

-314 IIKEFIDLENL
+314 IIKEFIDLENF

-331 NYIANHK
+331 NYIAIYK

-343 FVKLY
+343 FAKLY

-363 KEQSEWLKVL
+363 KEQTEWLKVI
-373 DIFKNRFTIPFKIKI
+373 DIFKNRFTVPFKIKI

-406 YEDGAS
+406 YQDGVS
-412 TKDLGGAE
+412 VKDLGGAE

-441 IETRKKIATDQLFI
+441 IETRKKIANDQLFI

-473 YLKDIADDPRFKM
+473 YLKDIADDPKFKM

-504 SVNNWEGNFKA
+504 SVNNWEGNLKA
-515 VKSASEVNLVPG
+515 VKSASEVTLVPG

-534 LLRKNFSTCEKSFI
+534 LLRKNFPTCEKSFI

-560 TVGTKNTNYLTL
+560 TIGTKGNNYLTL
-572 TSLLHIK
+572 TSLLHVKPTITNLEGTIK
-579 PINTAEN
+579 D
-586 IKETKEHTT
+586 TKEHTT

-603 NVFGTT
+603 TVFCMT
-609 ATLTDTTKKV
+609 ATLPDTTKKI

-651 IRFKAEDYIINKV
+651 IRFKAEDFILKKI
-664 TDANFH
+664 TDANFLT
-670 NNIWSK
+670 NIWSK

-681 IGQFKTEFPNNKKE
+681 IGQYKTEFPHDKKE
-695 IEILDRVNLMTA
+695 IEIFDRVNLMTA

-729 TLYNDIKE
+729 TLYKDIKE

>member
-1 MLWPTAR
+1 
-8 TNNQTKMNELKIHF
+8 MNELKIHF

-31 QHTFDFAKSKVQII
+31 QHTFDFTKSKVQIV
-45 YAPNGAMKSSFAK
+45 YAPNGSMKSSFAK

-164 SFIESRANEINTI
+164 SFIESRSVEINAI

-185 IFNEIFN
+185 VFNEIFN

-294 ALNANNELRNFRS
+294 ALNANNELRNFRN

-314 IIKEFIDLENL
+314 IIKEFIDLENF
-325 KKKLIL
+325 KKKLII

-338 SEFDV
+338 SEFNV
-343 FVKLY
+343 FVKLF

-363 KEQSEWLKVL
+363 KEQAEWLKVL

-441 IETRKKIATDQLFI
+441 IEARKKIATDQLFI

-560 TVGTKNTNYLTL
+560 TIGTKNTNYLTL

-609 ATLTDTTKKV
+609 ATLVDTTKKV
-619 YDLAISIAEEIEANK
+619 YDLAISIAEKIEANK

-670 NNIWSK
+670 TNIWSK

-681 IGQFKTEFPNNKKE
+681 IGQYKAEFPNNKKE
-695 IEILDRVNLMTA
+695 IEIFDRVNLMTA

-729 TLYNDIKE
+729 TLYKDIKE

>member
-1 MLWPTAR
+1 
-8 TNNQTKMNELKIHF
+8 MNTLAINFK
-22 ENCYGIKKL
+22 NCYGIKKL
-31 QHTFDFAKSKVQII
+31 EHTFDFNKSKVHII

-58 TLEDISLDKV
+58 TFEDIFLEKI

-73 FSERVNHRSA
+73 FTERVNHRSA
-83 LVDNRDILKEEIF
+83 LVDERDILKEEIF

-103 ADFKEASTIL
+103 IDFKEASTIL

-119 NEYDTINIK
+119 TEYDSINIK

-142 YFGLKENVIE
+142 YFGLKENAIE
-152 QTISDTF
+152 QTIEQAF

-164 SFIESRANEINTI
+164 TFIESRVTEINEIV
-177 ETPILTNI
+177 TPLYTNI
-185 IFNEIFN
+185 SFNEIFN

-203 FNTKIKEYIAV
+203 FNTKIKEYIAI

-227 KGEFNHNNADNVTKS
+227 KGDFNHYNADNVTKS
-242 LKDNGFFKAEH
+242 LKDNGFFKAQH

-267 LENVIKE
+267 LEDVIKI
-274 EKEKVLNDP
+274 EKERVLNDP
-283 ELTSKFNEIDK
+283 ELTTKFNEIDK

-307 YVENNQE
+307 YVEDNQE
-314 IIKEFIDLENL
+314 IIKEFIDLENF

-331 NYIANHK
+331 NYIASHK

-348 AETKT
+348 SETKT

-363 KEQSEWLKVL
+363 KEQTEWVKVL
-373 DIFKNRFTIPFKIKI
+373 DIFTNRFTVPFNIKI
-388 KNQEDVI
+388 NNQDDVI

-406 YEDGAS
+406 YKDGLS
-412 TKDLGGAE
+412 VKDLGGAE
-420 INKSLST
+420 ISKSLST
-427 GEQRVFYLLNIIFQ
+427 GEQRVFYLLNIIFK
-441 IETRKKIATDQLFI
+441 IETRKKIPSDQLFI

-473 YLKDIADDPRFKM
+473 YLKDIADVPKFKM

-498 IKKRLE
+498 IKSRFGGKTNYQGNWQTNKKESEITLE
-504 SVNNWEGNFKA
+504 V
-515 VKSASEVNLVPG
+515 G
-527 EKQDVFP
+527 EKNDVFRE
-534 LLRKNFSTCEKSFI
+534 LRKNFATCDKAFI

-560 TVGTKNTNYLTL
+560 TVGKENQNYLAL

-579 PINTAEN
+579 PINEIDN
-586 IKETKEHTT
+586 IKDTKEHTT
-595 GEILTIFN
+595 GEVLAIFN
-603 NVFGTT
+603 SVFCLTE
-609 ATLTDTTKKV
+609 TLPDPTKKV
-619 YDLAISIAEEIEANK
+619 YDLVISIADTIMQTNEA
-634 AIEPVLDL
+634 VLDL

-651 IRFKAEDYIINKV
+651 IRYKAEDFIIKKV
-664 TDANFH
+664 TNATFH
-670 NNIWSK
+670 TNIWSM

-681 IGQFKTEFPNNKKE
+681 IGQYKIEFPNDKKA
-695 IEILDRVNLMTA
+695 IEFFERVNLMTA

-723 SEDHLL
+723 SEDHLRA
-729 TLYNDIKE
+729 LYNDVSS
-737 LESTIA
+737 LEHNQIRPA

>member
-1 MLWPTAR
+1 
-8 TNNQTKMNELKIHF
+8 MNELKIHF

-31 QHTFDFAKSKVQII
+31 QHTFDFTRSKVQII

-58 TLEDISLDKV
+58 TFEDISLEKV

-83 LVDNRDILKEEIF
+83 LVDNRDILKEEVF

-119 NEYDTINIK
+119 TEYDTINIR
-128 LNDTKKEFVKTIQP
+128 LNDTKKDFLKTIQP
-142 YFGLKENVIE
+142 YFGLKGNVIE
-152 QTISDTF
+152 QTISDAF

-164 SFIESRANEINTI
+164 SFIENRESEINAI

-185 IFNEIFN
+185 SFNEIFN
-192 DKVSKFLKEKS
+192 DKVLKFLNEKT
-203 FNTKIKEYIAV
+203 FNKKIKEYIDI

-221 NTTFFK
+221 TTLFK
-227 KGEFNHNNADNVTKS
+227 KGEFNHYNADSVTKS
-242 LKDNGFFKAEH
+242 LKDNGFFNAQH

-260 EIGNIDE
+260 EIGDISE
-267 LENVIKE
+267 LEHFIKE

-283 ELTSKFNEIDK
+283 ELTSKFDEIDK
-294 ALNANNELRNFRS
+294 ALNGHKDLRSFRS

-314 IIKEFIDLENL
+314 IIKEFSDLENF

-338 SEFDV
+338 SEFVV
-343 FVKLY
+343 FVNIY

-353 RRNEITIEAK
+353 RRNEISIEAK
-363 KEQSEWLKVL
+363 KEHIEWLKVL
-373 DIFKNRFTIPFKIKI
+373 DIFKNRFTVPFKIKV

-395 LKNEPA
+395 LNNEPA

-441 IETRKKIATDQLFI
+441 IEARKKIATDQLFI

-560 TVGTKNTNYLTL
+560 TIGTKNTNYLTL

-579 PINTAEN
+579 PINAAEN

-609 ATLTDTTKKV
+609 ATLEDTTKKV
-619 YDLAISIAEEIEANK
+619 YDLVISIAEDIDAK
-634 AIEPVLDL
+634 KTIEPVMDL

-651 IRFKAEDYIINKV
+651 IRFKAEEYIINKV
-664 TDANFH
+664 TDENFRNH
-670 NNIWSK
+670 IWSK

-681 IGQFKTEFPNNKKE
+681 IGQYKKEFPTNKKE
-695 IEILDRVNLMTA
+695 IEIFDRVNLMTA

-723 SEDHLL
+723 SENHLL
-729 TLYNDIKE
+729 TLYKDIKD
-737 LESTIA
+737 LESANT

>member
-1 MLWPTAR
+1 
-8 TNNQTKMNELKIHF
+8 MNELKIHF

-31 QHTFDFAKSKVQII
+31 QHTFDFTKSKVQII

-58 TLEDISLDKV
+58 TFEDISLDKV

-119 NEYDTINIK
+119 TEYDAINIK
-128 LNDTKKEFVKTIQP
+128 LNDTKKEFIKTIQP
-142 YFGLKENVIE
+142 YFGIKENVIE
-152 QTISDTF
+152 QTITDTF

-164 SFIESRANEINTI
+164 SFIESRTTEINAI

-185 IFNEIFN
+185 VFNEIFN

-314 IIKEFIDLENL
+314 IIKEFIDLENF

-338 SEFDV
+338 SELDV
-343 FVKLY
+343 FAKLY
-348 AETKT
+348 ADTKT

-363 KEQSEWLKVL
+363 KEQAEWLKVL

-504 SVNNWEGNFKA
+504 SVNNWEGNLKA

-534 LLRKNFSTCEKSFI
+534 LLRKNFPTCEKSFI

-560 TVGTKNTNYLTL
+560 TIGTKNTNYLIL

-579 PINTAEN
+579 PTNTAEN

-603 NVFGTT
+603 NIFGTT
-609 ATLTDTTKKV
+609 ATLPDTTKKV

-651 IRFKAEDYIINKV
+651 IRFKAEEYIINKV

-670 NNIWSK
+670 TNIWSK

-681 IGQFKTEFPNNKKE
+681 IGQYKTEFPNNKKE
-695 IEILDRVNLMTA
+695 IEIFDRVNLMTA

-729 TLYNDIKE
+729 TLYKDIKE